1 MKKIL
6 MLSLVLLALTSF
18 GQRIKKETVAFSY
31 IQPPLVTTLGDA
43 PFQSTTVIDYK
54 ADIDRE
60 EAAAESEYQAA
71 LADYPNV
78 EAAAKAVYD
87 QRYAEYEKA
96 LADWNS
102 KSLAGKL
109 IEKQLL
115 ENQKPTPPSP
125 YYPPAKP
132 TKRYVY
138 HQYLFDAEI
147 VNQSFASLKGRNRAD
162 GGITIELHMH
172 GYDAQQP
179 TVETKESSVYDT
191 KTKQTRKEYK
201 SQYVMMHKHPISAV
215 VKDASGAVLFS
226 GMLAGTENYVKYES
240 GFVAG
245 SSPSMP
251 SKETMEKSLGQSN
264 LGLASIWLN
273 NQYGLVPVSREITI
287 RNPEDKKVDY
297 GDFQEA
303 YYTAQEGYEK
313 LASDEAKGMEKL
325 KAAIALWQSALKELD
340 MDDKKA
346 RINKKVAPDLYLNLI
361 EACIFARDFDMA
373 ESLISAT
380 RRLDFAKRDMDD
392 ISALKDF
399 LEDYRV
405 RF

>member
-31 IQPPLVTTLGDA
+31 IQPPLVTTLGEA

-60 EAAAESEYQAA
+60 EAAAEAEYQAA

-245 SSPSMP
+245 S
-251 SKETMEKSLGQSN
+251 K
-264 LGLASIWLN
+264 
-273 NQYGLVPVSREITI
+273 PV
-287 RNPEDKKVDY
+287 
-297 GDFQEA
+297 
-303 YYTAQEGYEK
+303 
-313 LASDEAKGMEKL
+313 
-325 KAAIALWQSALKELD
+325 
-340 MDDKKA
+340 
-346 RINKKVAPDLYLNLI
+346 
-361 EACIFARDFDMA
+361 
-373 ESLISAT
+373 
-380 RRLDFAKRDMDD
+380 
-392 ISALKDF
+392 
-399 LEDYRV
+399 
-405 RF
+405 

>member
-1 MKKIL
+1 
-6 MLSLVLLALTSF
+6 
-18 GQRIKKETVAFSY
+18 
-31 IQPPLVTTLGDA
+31 
-43 PFQSTTVIDYK
+43 
-54 ADIDRE
+54 
-60 EAAAESEYQAA
+60 
-71 LADYPNV
+71 
-78 EAAAKAVYD
+78 
-87 QRYAEYEKA
+87 
-96 LADWNS
+96 
-102 KSLAGKL
+102 
-109 IEKQLL
+109 
-115 ENQKPTPPSP
+115 
-125 YYPPAKP
+125 
-132 TKRYVY
+132 
-138 HQYLFDAEI
+138 
-147 VNQSFASLKGRNRAD
+147 
-162 GGITIELHMH
+162 
-172 GYDAQQP
+172 
-179 TVETKESSVYDT
+179 
-191 KTKQTRKEYK
+191 
-201 SQYVMMHKHPISAV
+201 
-215 VKDASGAVLFS
+215 
-226 GMLAGTENYVKYES
+226 
-240 GFVAG
+240 
-245 SSPSMP
+245 MP

-325 KAAIALWQSALKELD
+325 KAAIAIWQSALKELD

-361 EACIFARDFDMA
+361 EACIFARDFDTA